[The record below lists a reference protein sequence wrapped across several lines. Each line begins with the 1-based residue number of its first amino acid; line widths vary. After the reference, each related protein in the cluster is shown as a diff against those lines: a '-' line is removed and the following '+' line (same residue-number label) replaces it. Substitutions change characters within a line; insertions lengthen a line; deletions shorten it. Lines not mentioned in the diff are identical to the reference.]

1 MHARANTWSAL
12 EVSVLRVLDGLIVAV
27 DEDDGDVEV
36 VVLELLLVGV

>member
-1 MHARANTWSAL
+1 M
-12 EVSVLRVLDGLIVAV
+12 LRVLDGLIVAV